1 MTELQLD
8 EKNLYGIY
16 NTWHI
21 PFWQTTWFFVLAC
34 SCAVVIALLAVVLII
49 RWWKRRLVKEL
60 PWQKALR
67 LCKALHAQPCQTR
80 EDTKKIY
87 CSLTD
92 ILKDYFAERYEY
104 DTRGK
109 TDTEL
114 LVYLKEKYFPQDVLE
129 DVSAVVNGGF
139 LIKFA
144 NQDAL
149 KEQSRAH
156 ITLCESIIQRTIPA
170 AKSKA

>member
-8 EKNLYGIY
+8 ERDLYGIY
-16 NTWHI
+16 STWHI

-34 SCAVVIALLAVVLII
+34 SCAVLIALLALVLII
-49 RWWKRRLVKEL
+49 RWWVKRRVPEL

-67 LCKALHAQPCQTR
+67 LCGALHAVPCQTR
-80 EDTKKIY
+80 EETKKVY
-87 CSLTD
+87 GSLTD
-92 ILKDYFAERYEY
+92 ILKEYFAERYEY

-114 LVYLKEKYFPQDVLE
+114 LAYLKEKHFTQDVLE
-129 DVSAVVNGGF
+129 DVSAVVNGGY

-156 ITLCESIIQRTIPA
+156 IALCESIIQRTIPA
-170 AKSKA
+170 AKTKS